1 MTSAAA
7 AAALQQDD
15 TRTLQGDDGWSASGV
30 LSPLQSPVDDSPHP
44 WSQAGE
50 LVSPGSLEFDSS
62 HLLLLDLPPSP
73 FSAVD
78 WSYEADT
85 ERTHSTPSSSDAA
98 VSATATPL
106 HERDS
111 SRVVRR
117 SHKSTDARRR
127 RREAAV
133 IDHLGR
139 LSCPTPCDDVDRLP
153 PPSHPQGRA
162 SRTARTSQR
171 DRLAILEASAHR
183 IEQLEAL
190 VQRLAQQ
197 PTSVVAPTAVTVS
210 SAAAASSSYTILP
223 HPQSAATPTTAA
235 PASSSSSSLSPSS
248 PQCMELLSHASS
260 HNSLYS
266 SLVLHSRLALVLL
279 DVDSGMI
286 LDVSSPF
293 LTLCGWPRP
302 ALVNVPMSPPLY
314 FDSRLRRYGAQFT
327 ARDAAAFLPHR
338 YRPLMRAITSNNNNE
353 DVEADQA
360 EQPHRLV
367 PLVGCKQYPAV
378 LHDLQQW
385 IEGRVASF
393 KGPIRKRWADGR
405 LYELDTAVWS
415 VETREVRGAD
425 GSRRQVPTRAVLI
438 SGIDDSIQ
446 VDEL

>member
-1 MTSAAA
+1 MMVGAHQASCLRCSHQSTTHLIHGLKLESWYH
-7 AAALQQDD
+7 QV
-15 TRTLQGDDGWSASGV
+15 RWSLIRLICCCSIF
-30 LSPLQSPVDDSPHP
+30 PHP
-44 WSQAGE
+44 
-50 LVSPGSLEFDSS
+50 
-62 HLLLLDLPPSP
+62 P

-153 PPSHPQGRA
+153 PPRHPQGRA

-171 DRLAILEASAHR
+171 DRLTILAASAQR

-197 PTSVVAPTAVTVS
+197 PTSVVAATAVTPSS
-210 SAAAASSSYTILP
+210 SAPALSSYTALP
-223 HPQSAATPTTAA
+223 LPQSAATPTAAA
-235 PASSSSSSLSPSS
+235 PASSSSSSVSLSS
-248 PQCMELLSHASS
+248 PQCMELLSHACS

-338 YRPLMRAITSNNNNE
+338 YRPLMRAITSNNNNNE
-353 DVEADQA
+353 DVEADEA

-405 LYELDTAVWS
+405 LYELDTAV
-415 VETREVRGAD
+415 VECGDERGARCRWEPEASAHSSGAD
-425 GSRRQVPTRAVLI
+425 LGHRRFHASRRAVAQHDL
-438 SGIDDSIQ
+438 
-446 VDEL
+446 LFCYRY